1 MLPPLPLICL
11 IGVIC
16 VTGRFRQGPAIDINR
31 IGGYSTHM
39 TASQILILIAGIA
52 AIAWVNWYFFVAPR
66 RQSAQAVASAGATQE
81 ALIVVHG
88 GYEPATIRVRSGMP
102 VRLTFDRQET
112 SSCSEE
118 IVFPDFNIR
127 RFLPAYE
134 RTTIELPAPSP
145 GEHPFMCGMSMMH
158 GRLIAE

>member
-1 MLPPLPLICL
+1 
-11 IGVIC
+11 
-16 VTGRFRQGPAIDINR
+16 
-31 IGGYSTHM
+31 M
-39 TASQILILIAGIA
+39 TTSHILVLILGIA
-52 AIAWVNWYFFVAPR
+52 AIIWVNWYFFIAPR
-66 RQSAQAVASAGATQE
+66 RRAADATLEGRVQE
-81 ALIVVHG
+81 AVIVVKG
-88 GYEPATIRVRSGMP
+88 GYEPATIRVKSGTP

-112 SSCSEE
+112 SNCSEE

-145 GEHPFMCGMSMMH
+145 GEHPFMCGMSMLH

>member
-1 MLPPLPLICL
+1 
-11 IGVIC
+11 
-16 VTGRFRQGPAIDINR
+16 
-31 IGGYSTHM
+31 M
-39 TASQILILIAGIA
+39 TASHILVLILGIA
-52 AIAWVNWYFFVAPR
+52 AIIWVNWYFFIAPTR
-66 RQSAQAVASAGATQE
+66 RAADATLEGRVQE
-81 ALIVVHG
+81 AVIVVKG
-88 GYEPATIRVRSGMP
+88 GYEPATIRVRSGTP

-145 GEHPFMCGMSMMH
+145 GEHPFMCGMSMLH